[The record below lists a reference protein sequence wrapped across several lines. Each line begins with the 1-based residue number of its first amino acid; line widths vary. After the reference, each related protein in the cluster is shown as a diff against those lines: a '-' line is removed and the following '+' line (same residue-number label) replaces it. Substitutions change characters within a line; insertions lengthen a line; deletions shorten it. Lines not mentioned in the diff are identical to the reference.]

1 VNGEGHG
8 PHAHG
13 VVVSSATDRTPA
25 QMREDSLLWARA
37 GYPATAVGRYRD
49 AADQLERTQQ
59 QLFAAQQ
66 AVLTEGLAR
75 DRAEKRNAVLEAM
88 AHQMAWQGRE
98 G

>member
-1 VNGEGHG
+1 VNGDGHG

-25 QMREDSLLWARA
+25 QMLEDCVLWARA

-49 AADQLERTQQ
+49 AADQLER
-59 QLFAAQQ
+59 
-66 AVLTEGLAR
+66 LTC
-75 DRAEKRNAVLEAM
+75 RANLLELKLSASVKRLEELEAA
-88 AHQMAWQGRE
+88 AHQMERE